1 MQRLRPQHLLVPQEI
16 VVGPQEVVLGPR
28 LEALLVPHKQ
38 TVPSMSTM
46 STEIVEASHSGQHQ
60 VTPVPQVQPAPQRP
74 PLLPHLRLKLGGAA
88 FTIHTV
94 PCFAMFRRSCTSGLP
109 DGPPPTTLTA
119 HLLLATTSY
128 YFGAST
134 DARRRPTTSTD
145 AQRCSARLQLPANFF
160 KGAGC
165 FFMLCRRNLFAKF
178 HSNLSIFYIMNNSH
192 KDFD

>member
-16 VVGPQEVVLGPR
+16 MVGPQEVVLRPR

-60 VTPVPQVQPAPQRP
+60 VPPVPQVQPAPQGP

-88 FTIHTV
+88 FTIHTFT
-94 PCFAMFRRSCTSGLP
+94 CFAMFRRSCTSGLP

-128 YFGAST
+128 YLQQAPIPDAVRLLRPMPNDALPDFNRPPISSRGRVASSGF
-134 DARRRPTTSTD
+134 AGEIF
-145 AQRCSARLQLPANFF
+145 LQSFIQTCQFF
-160 KGAGC
+160 T
-165 FFMLCRRNLFAKF
+165 
-178 HSNLSIFYIMNNSH
+178 
-192 KDFD
+192 

>member
-1 MQRLRPQHLLVPQEI
+1 M
-16 VVGPQEVVLGPR
+16 VGPQEVVLGPR

-60 VTPVPQVQPAPQRP
+60 VTPVPQVQPAPQGP

-88 FTIHTV
+88 FTIHTFT
-94 PCFAMFRRSCTSGLP
+94 CFAMFRRSCTSGLP
-109 DGPPPTTLTA
+109 DGPPPTTLKA
-119 HLLLATTSY
+119 HLLLV
-128 YFGAST
+128 GAST
-134 DARRRPTTSTD
+134 DARRHPTTSTD

-165 FFMLCRRNLFAKF
+165 FFRLCRRNLFAKF
-178 HSNLSIFYIMNNSH
+178 YSNMSNLYIRMDNSQT
-192 KDFD
+192 DFD